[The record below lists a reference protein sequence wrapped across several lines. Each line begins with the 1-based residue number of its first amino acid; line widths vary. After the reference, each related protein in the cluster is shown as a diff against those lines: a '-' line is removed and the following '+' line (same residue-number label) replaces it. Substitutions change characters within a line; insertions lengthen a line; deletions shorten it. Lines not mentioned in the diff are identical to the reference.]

1 MSLSIKSIPDFFKY
15 YLSSIKDSV
24 NNPEFGTFYYL
35 MTRFMVLP
43 VYCITRK
50 NIFTC

>member
-1 MSLSIKSIPDFFKY
+1 
-15 YLSSIKDSV
+15 
-24 NNPEFGTFYYL
+24 

-43 VYCITRK
+43 AYCITRK